1 MHLHPCRFLLRIEIM
16 KKIFTALAV
25 ASLSI
30 SALAQVKELRI
41 TDDAA
46 IIEKLG
52 ARAPKPNSLTD
63 LVPAVRQ
70 AIALARQT
78 ADPRYLGQAQA
89 MIGALWSNPAA
100 SYEIATL
107 QATIEQSRHEF
118 AQARQTLQSALAKPT
133 ASNAQAWL
141 TIATIERVQGNYAA
155 ALQACKSITEPA
167 ARLYAQACL
176 LETQSMQGQWMPAR
190 EGFNSLLR
198 GLQQPSQQAW
208 LLSLLAENEERAGNA
223 AAALKHY
230 ALSLSLDNDGY
241 TALAYADALLRQDK
255 ADAKW
260 ANQAIAV
267 LQTQPSSDSVLIRR
281 AQAYKMIADAP
292 SLREYQRIANE
303 LDARF
308 AAAALRL
315 DKNAGHARE
324 QALHA
329 LHVQGNA
336 RAALAFAQT
345 NLTLQKEPID
355 WLIALQSAALAGQ
368 ASEKPKLLAAIA
380 QTGLKDERLR

>member
-1 MHLHPCRFLLRIEIM
+1 MHLHPCRFLLRIEVM
-16 KKIFTALAV
+16 KKIIAAFAV
-25 ASLSI
+25 ASLCI
-30 SALAQVKELRI
+30 STLAQVKDLRI
-41 TDDAA
+41 SDDAT

-52 ARAPKPNSLTD
+52 TRAPKLSTAAD

-89 MIGALWSNPAA
+89 MIGTLWSSPQA

-118 AQARQTLQSALAKPT
+118 AQARKTLKSALMKP
-133 ASNAQAWL
+133 AVSQAQAWL
-141 TIATIERVQGNYAA
+141 TLATIERVQGNYAA
-155 ALQACKSITEPA
+155 ALQACKSITESA
-167 ARLYAQACL
+167 ANLYAQACL
-176 LETQSMQGQWMPAR
+176 LETQSLQGQWIPVR

-198 GLQQPSQQAW
+198 GLQQPSQRAW
-208 LLSLLAENEERAGNA
+208 LLSMLAENEERAGNS

-241 TALAYADALLRQDK
+241 TALAYADTLLRQ
-255 ADAKW
+255 
-260 ANQAIAV
+260 NQTAAAIAA
-267 LQTQPSSDSVLIRR
+267 LQNQPSSDAVLIRR
-281 AQAYKMIADAP
+281 AQAYKALGDAKFFAVA
-292 SLREYQRIANE
+292 EE
-303 LDARF
+303 LNARF
-308 AAAALRL
+308 AAAALRA
-315 DKNAGHARE
+315 DNNAGHARE

-329 LHVQGNA
+329 LHVQGNP

-355 WLIALQSAALAGQ
+355 WLIALQSASLAGQ
-368 ASEKPKLLAAIA
+368 AGEKAKLLAAAA
-380 QTGLKDERLR
+380 QSGLKDERFK

>member
-1 MHLHPCRFLLRIEIM
+1 MHLHPCRFLLRIEFM
-16 KKIFTALAV
+16 KKIFTAFAV
-25 ASLSI
+25 ASLCI
-30 SALAQVKELRI
+30 STLAQVKELRI

-52 ARAPKPNSLTD
+52 ARAPKLSTAAD

-70 AIALARQT
+70 AIFLARQS

-89 MIGALWSNPAA
+89 MIGELWSSPQA

-118 AQARQTLQSALAKPT
+118 AQARKTLQSALAKPA
-133 ASNAQAWL
+133 ASQAQAWL
-141 TIATIERVQGNYAA
+141 TLATIERVQGNYAA
-155 ALQACKSITEPA
+155 ALQACKSITESA
-167 ARLYAQACL
+167 ANLYAQACL
-176 LETQSMQGQWMPAR
+176 LETQSLQGQWAVAR
-190 EGFNSLLR
+190 EGFNALLR
-198 GLQQPSQQAW
+198 SLQLSSQQAW

-241 TALAYADALLRQDK
+241 TALAYVDALLRQNLADK
-255 ADAKW
+255 KW
-260 ANQAIAV
+260 ASQAITA
-267 LQTQPSSDSVLIRR
+267 LQNQPSSDAVLLRR
-281 AQAYKMIADAP
+281 AQAYKALGDTKF
-292 SLREYQRIANE
+292 SLAAEE
-303 LDARF
+303 LNARF
-308 AAAALRL
+308 AAAALRV
-315 DKNAGHARE
+315 DNNAGHARE

-329 LHVQGNA
+329 LHVQVNP

-355 WLIALQSAALAGQ
+355 WLIALQSASLAGQ
-368 ASEKPKLLAAIA
+368 AGEKAKLLAAA
-380 QTGLKDERLR
+380 SQTGLKDERFK